1 MKLGELF
8 IELGTKGNTKELEK
22 TLKQLKEAEKK
33 TAAQIKL
40 NKDLAKATT
49 DEEKALIKKN
59 YAQKQEIASTEKV
72 INKGKERNKTI
83 LAGVKGFTRL
93 IGAIS
98 LAIGVMDRFANASA
112 KTNQSI
118 LTLSQTSGV
127 DVNTINKYASA
138 ARSLN
143 YNVSRET
150 VAQTFQ
156 SLSQKLFNMSIGE
169 EEGIVKGLSLL
180 QSFGGKG
187 FNPIGKSPEQV
198 LEDLRA
204 GIANLNDFQAGQ
216 VLSQFGIGPELLPML
231 RMSSQEFAGVKNRFL
246 SEAQMREEQKR
257 SLELQEKRDEITREF
272 ERLIISMYPTLE
284 EIFKDLVT
292 IAPIL
297 VDFVKETLPILS
309 EVIKLLHP
317 VAQWLNKHFAKKDI
331 TNNPNLT
338 TEEKEKIK
346 NIQKSI
352 PGINK
357 VLNTGL
363 GKNELF
369 SAIPKLGAKIGA
381 RWAEN
386 TIISNAAENAIKM
399 RAANN
404 AKRINVTNTFNNTIN
419 TTQPAD
425 NVMLDDYQRAIQRG
439 HSNGNFIKLY
449 E

>member
-40 NKDLAKATT
+40 NKDLAKATS

-72 INKGKERNKTI
+72 INKSKERNKTI
-83 LAGVKGFTRL
+83 LAGIKGFTRL

-138 ARSLN
+138 ARNLN

-204 GIANLNDFQAGQ
+204 GITSLTDFQAGQ

-331 TNNPNLT
+331 TNNPDLT
-338 TEEKEKIK
+338 IEEKEKIK
-346 NIQKSI
+346 NIQKSV
-352 PGINK
+352 PKVNK
-357 VLNTGL
+357 ILNQGL
-363 GKNELF
+363 GKYKLF
-369 SAIPKLGAKIGA
+369 SAIPELGTKIGA

-404 AKRINVTNTFNNTIN
+404 AKRINVNNTFNNTIN

-425 NVMLDDYQRAIQRG
+425 SVMMDEYQRAIQRG

>member
-59 YAQKQEIASTEKV
+59 YAQKQEITSTEKV
-72 INKGKERNKTI
+72 INKSKERNKTI

-118 LTLSQTSGV
+118 LTLSQTSGI
-127 DVNTINKYASA
+127 DINTINKYASA

-143 YNVSRET
+143 YNVSREA

-204 GIANLNDFQAGQ
+204 GITNLTDFQAGQ

-231 RMSSQEFAGVKNRFL
+231 RMSSKEFAGVKNRFL
-246 SEAQMREEQKR
+246 SESQMREEQRR
-257 SLELQEKRDEITREF
+257 SLELQEKRDQIGRTF
-272 ERLIISMYPTLE
+272 EQIIVDIYPLLNQIANSMV
-284 EIFKDLVT
+284 DLVP
-292 IAPIL
+292 AL
-297 VDFVKETLPILS
+297 ASILS
-309 EVIKLLHP
+309 DLMPIFVEIAKLLQP
-317 VAQWLNKHFAKKDI
+317 VARWINKWFASHEAI
-331 TNNPNLT
+331 TPEAN
-338 TEEKEKIK
+338 TEIK
-346 NIQKSI
+346 NINTSTDKARKEMRKAFGRNTFGATIVESAMNLAERVGENYILTNVEKNALKSQ
-352 PGINK
+352 GN
-357 VLNTGL
+357 N
-363 GKNELF
+363 
-369 SAIPKLGAKIGA
+369 
-381 RWAEN
+381 
-386 TIISNAAENAIKM
+386 IK
-399 RAANN
+399 
-404 AKRINVTNTFNNTIN
+404 KINVNNTFNNTIN

-425 NVMLDDYQRAIQRG
+425 SVMMDEYQRAIQRG

>member
-33 TAAQIKL
+33 TTAQIKL

-72 INKGKERNKTI
+72 INKSKERNKTI
-83 LAGVKGFTRL
+83 LAGIKGFTRL
-93 IGAIS
+93 IGTIS

-118 LTLSQTSGV
+118 LTLSQSSGV

-143 YNVSRET
+143 YNVSREM

-187 FNPIGKSPEQV
+187 FNPIGKSSEQV

-204 GIANLNDFQAGQ
+204 GITNLTDFQAGQ

-231 RMSSQEFAGVKNRFL
+231 RMSSKEFAGVKSRFL
-246 SEAQMREEQKR
+246 SESQMREEQRR
-257 SLELQEKRDEITREF
+257 SLELQEKRDELGKTF
-272 ERLIISMYPTLE
+272 ENVILDIYPLLNQIANSMVELAPALASILSDLMPIFVDIAKLLQPVARWINKWFAEHEATTPEAKE
-284 EIFKDLVT
+284 EI
-292 IAPIL
+292 
-297 VDFVKETLPILS
+297 
-309 EVIKLLHP
+309 
-317 VAQWLNKHFAKKDI
+317 
-331 TNNPNLT
+331 
-338 TEEKEKIK
+338 
-346 NIQKSI
+346 KSI
-352 PGINK
+352 
-357 VLNTGL
+357 NTSTSKAREEMKKAF
-363 GKNELF
+363 GKNT
-369 SAIPKLGAKIGA
+369 IGA
-381 RWAEN
+381 NIVGAAMNLAERIGEN
-386 TIISNAAENAIKM
+386 YVLTNVEKNALKSQG
-399 RAANN
+399 NN
-404 AKRINVTNTFNNTIN
+404 VKKVNVNNTFNNTIN

-425 NVMLDDYQRAIQRG
+425 NVMLDEYQRTIQRG